1 MEIYSNVSNIGE
13 CMWLHI
19 MINHTQK
26 FCGVGSIVSPTIIYE
41 DNVVCA
47 THAHQGRAACIYGYS
62 VEYPLF
68 LAQYVT
74 YICIQKI
81 ENDISK

>member
-1 MEIYSNVSNIGE
+1 MR
-13 CMWLHI
+13 LHI
-19 MINHTQK
+19 MINHTHK

-47 THAHQGRAACIYGYS
+47 THAHQGKAYVYWYS

-68 LAQYVT
+68 LEQYVT
-74 YICIQKI
+74 YVCIQKI